1 MKLHRWSDI
10 RSKGMTPKRV
20 ARADATVAREA
31 LEIRL
36 RTLREAAGLTQAELA
51 RRASLT
57 QSQLSRLEGSRNV
70 ELRSI
75 LRYAEASGAERVEIS
90 AVMGT
95 RHIPLAVMRMSAAR
109 KNAIRKRKVGLTA
122 AQKEAQRVSR
132 AR

>member
-20 ARADATVAREA
+20 ARADATAAREA

-57 QSQLSRLEGSRNV
+57 QSQLSRLEGSKNV

-75 LRYAEASGAERVEIS
+75 LRYAQASGAERVEIS

-95 RHIPLAVMRMSAAR
+95 RHIPLAVMRMNPAR
-109 KNAIRKRKVGLTA
+109 KEAIRKRKAGLTP
-122 AQKEAQRVSR
+122 AQKDAQRLAR